1 MLGCYQ
7 EYWAGP
13 QLDTLRPSFLWAG
26 QLPIKWWVDS
36 HDRMH
41 FVTSP
46 KLLGLAVNAIPAVRR
61 RSAPPRPNRGEVP
74 SCIPLPPTLC
84 SSPFDSRFRGAA
96 LALLLARACGFLSS
110 CLLGWWVSWLLLRCG
125 FFSASLAFLAH
136 PQSLQLL
143 FFFDMVVGAVAARGS
158 FLVDFRAASLLLPS
172 FLVVLAIRSCLHC

>member
-74 SCIPLPPTLC
+74 SCIPLPPTMC
-84 SSPFDSRFRGAA
+84 SSPFDFRFRGAA
-96 LALLLARACGFLSS
+96 LALLLATTCGILSSWLVGFLVTAALRFLLRFIGFLSS
-110 CLLGWWVSWLLLRCG
+110 SPVVAVALLLRHGSRC
-125 FFSASLAFLAH
+125 SCC
-136 PQSLQLL
+136 
-143 FFFDMVVGAVAARGS
+143 ARFILGG
-158 FLVDFRAASLLLPS
+158 VPCWRAASLLLPS

>member
-46 KLLGLAVNAIPAVRR
+46 KLLGLAVNAIPAVLLRPTR
-61 RSAPPRPNRGEVP
+61 IEVSFPPAFPFPQLCVLHRL
-74 SCIPLPPTLC
+74 IPDSVALLLLC
-84 SSPFDSRFRGAA
+84 SSPG
-96 LALLLARACGFLSS
+96 RAGS
-110 CLLGWWVSWLLLRCG
+110 CLLAFLVGGFLGYCCAAASSPLHWL
-125 FFSASLAFLAH
+125 FLAH
-136 PQSLQLL
+136 P
-143 FFFDMVVGAVAARGS
+143 
-158 FLVDFRAASLLLPS
+158 
-172 FLVVLAIRSCLHC
+172 